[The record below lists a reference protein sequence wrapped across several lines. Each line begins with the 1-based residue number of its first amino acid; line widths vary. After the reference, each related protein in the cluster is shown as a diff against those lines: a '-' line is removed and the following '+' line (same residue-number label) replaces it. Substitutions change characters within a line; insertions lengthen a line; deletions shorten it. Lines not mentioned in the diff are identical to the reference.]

1 MYYPFIS
8 GMLATLV
15 IEALIVIMMIIVT
28 FVEQIIKDF
37 KSSSKQ
43 KTEPKEVNINEFHL
57 FDK

>member
-15 IEALIVIMMIIVT
+15 IEALIAIMMIIVT
-28 FVEQIIKDF
+28 FAEQIIKDF
-37 KSSSKQ
+37 RCSNKQ
-43 KTEPKEVNINEFHL
+43 KNETKEAKISEFHL

>member
-15 IEALIVIMMIIVT
+15 IEALIAIMMIIVT
-28 FVEQIIKDF
+28 FAEQIIKDF
-37 KSSSKQ
+37 RCSNKQ
-43 KTEPKEVNINEFHL
+43 KNKTEEVKISEFHL

>member
-15 IEALIVIMMIIVT
+15 IEALIAIMMIIVT
-28 FVEQIIKDF
+28 FAEQIIKDF
-37 KSSSKQ
+37 RCSNKQ
-43 KTEPKEVNINEFHL
+43 KNKTQEVKISEFHL

>member
-15 IEALIVIMMIIVT
+15 IEALIAIMMIIVT
-28 FVEQIIKDF
+28 FVEQTIKDF
-37 KSSSKQ
+37 RCSNKQ
-43 KTEPKEVNINEFHL
+43 KNKTEEVKISEFHL